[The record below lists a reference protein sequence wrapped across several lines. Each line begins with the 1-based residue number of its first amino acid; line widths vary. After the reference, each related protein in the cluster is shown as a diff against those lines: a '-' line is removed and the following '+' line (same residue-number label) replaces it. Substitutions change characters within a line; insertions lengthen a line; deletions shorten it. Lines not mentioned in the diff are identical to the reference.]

1 MTEPGAE
8 PGVRKYA
15 PLQYVVPLWLVSR
28 LFPRKARRE
37 YRWMVAPDIVS
48 GRPMPA
54 EQFLATSGAV
64 ANAWWWLVA
73 AAAAVF
79 VGVCI
84 LLGVT
89 HAPDTVDHVALFVIM
104 ELLCIPMGQ
113 FVVLLVGATR
123 ARQLVRANLSREIDT
138 RVVVRARDF
147 WIGLVLAAGFAFLF
161 AGGIV
166 FGGN

>member
-1 MTEPGAE
+1 MTEPDAE
-8 PGVRKYA
+8 LGLRKHA

-28 LFPRKARRE
+28 LFPRKVRRE
-37 YRWMVAPDIVS
+37 YRWMVAPDIIS
-48 GRPMPA
+48 GRPMQA

-73 AAAAVF
+73 AAVVVF
-79 VGVCI
+79 IGVSV

-89 HAPDTVDHVALFVIM
+89 DAPDTVSHVALFVIM

-123 ARQLVRANLSREIDT
+123 VRKSVRGDLSREIDT
-138 RVVVRARDF
+138 RVPVRARDF
-147 WIGLVLAAGFAFLF
+147 WIGLVLTAAFAFLYV
-161 AGGIV
+161 GGNV